1 MTSKKQRRKQGNGV
15 QPMGTKAHSS
25 SLRTQAAKHTGSGSR
40 TVPAS
45 SEQTR
50 LQKSTVFTSIELLT
64 MDKFIA
70 CACDKDLRVLIIEG
84 EPHAFELSMAWVN
97 IKSQHLQNVAD
108 AQSMMQVQSMGEI
121 IEYDWRRAE
130 VETLLF
136 LLSEKL
142 TPEVV
147 AKLQEYDFDYE
158 FSEDSYRED
167 MERVLAELGSEGIDV
182 EVMRNNLYGLHDE
195 AETTDSST
203 TKQSYYNTILQLQ
216 KHLGLCTGMT
226 PMMAAKIITVY
237 EFGTYLKEYNRMIS
251 LQNTNKPLPDGYNG

>member
-1 MTSKKQRRKQGNGV
+1 
-15 QPMGTKAHSS
+15 
-25 SLRTQAAKHTGSGSR
+25 
-40 TVPAS
+40 
-45 SEQTR
+45 
-50 LQKSTVFTSIELLT
+50 

-108 AQSMMQVQSMGEI
+108 PQSNMQIQSMGEI

-136 LLSEKL
+136 LMNERL

-147 AKLQEYDFDYE
+147 VKLQEYDFDYE
-158 FSEDSYRED
+158 FSADSYAED
-167 MERVLAELGSEGIDV
+167 MHKVLAELGSEGIDI
-182 EVMRNNLYGLHDE
+182 EMMRSNLYGLHDE
-195 AETTDSST
+195 AETTDSAG

-226 PMMAAKIITVY
+226 PMMAAKILTVY

-251 LQNTNKPLPDGYNG
+251 LQNAKQPLPDGYDS